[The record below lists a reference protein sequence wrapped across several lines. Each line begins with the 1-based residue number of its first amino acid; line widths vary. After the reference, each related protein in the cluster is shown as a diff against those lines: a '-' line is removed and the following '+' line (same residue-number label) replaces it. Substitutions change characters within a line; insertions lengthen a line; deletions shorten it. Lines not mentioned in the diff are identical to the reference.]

1 MHYNIRKRR
10 GNKNLKLS
18 INSKGEIWV
27 SSPWYIPNALI
38 SKFVQDNKLWIEEK
52 ISKIPFVVAGKY
64 PDQEILTIFGKN
76 YYINT
81 PPDNSEGIVIK
92 LPLKNRVKA
101 LNIALKEIS
110 RDYFS
115 KRVAQL
121 NRENFNFS
129 YRKIF
134 IRNQST
140 RWGSCSTSKNL
151 NFNLRLALAP
161 VEISD
166 YVIIHEL
173 AHLKYPNHQ
182 ADFWELVQSA
192 YPNFKSARKWL
203 KQNGNLLVI

>member
-173 AHLKYPNHQ
+173 AHLKYPDHQ
-182 ADFWELVQSA
+182 GDFWNLVQSA